1 MSQIEIAVL
10 ASKKIEAL
18 LRDGFGAQGRGLHE
32 YLANIE
38 HRLPA
43 SVVKKGR
50 YIASLRNQVVHHDGV
65 IVDIADFN
73 QVVEDVVAALSQQ
86 LAQEKIAREN
96 EDRAKREQEM
106 ALVGVHIDEPVE
118 LHLALKQL
126 KLQNNFMGYIL
137 FASLCLSLYLFIT
150 SKINNS
156 NTSKIIDLNS
166 QITNLDR
173 RLQNEKEKTSRLEAQ
188 LRQLAKTAAIKEP
201 QVKSVAK
208 SSSDSKPAGNTA
220 NAEPHKTAKSESTQR
235 VHNKAEIPATK
246 TEQPVTEEN
255 SLLAKARSASSEYDK
270 ASEDIKVNF
279 VTFVRSKTQVT
290 LGQPDV
296 SQNADGTYNVRVPVS
311 WKIPEQELLSMLNRY
326 FNDHDQKPLKMSAG
340 RLIISKNYAE
350 SATAIKPYSGRLFK
364 ELQKIELSI
373 QVSVGNKKGNI
384 IIAGNASCF
393 VSCSYSTDASDSW
406 IIQTRGE
413 PGFRNL
419 NYSQESPIVIE
430 GLTEQ
435 DLKTA
440 SKPTFIIRE
449 YKA

>member
-43 SVVKKGR
+43 AVVKKGR

-65 IVDIADFN
+65 ITDIADFN
-73 QVVEDVVAALSQQ
+73 QVVEDVVEALSQQ
-86 LAQEKIAREN
+86 LAQEKIAKEN
-96 EDRAKREQEM
+96 EERLKREQDM
-106 ALVGVHIDEPVE
+106 ASGEAHVEHPVE
-118 LHLALKQL
+118 LQLALKQL
-126 KLQNNFMGYIL
+126 KSQNNLMGYIVL
-137 FASLCLSLYLFIT
+137 ASLCLCVYFFI
-150 SKINNS
+150 KANIDNS
-156 NTSKIIDLNS
+156 NTPQISQLNS
-166 QITNLDR
+166 QIVGLER
-173 RLQNEKEKTSRLEAQ
+173 KLRYEKDKTAKLEAQ
-188 LRQLAKTAAIKEP
+188 LKQLAKTAATKEP

-208 SSSDSKPAGNTA
+208 SSSESIPAGNTA
-220 NAEPHKTAKSESTQR
+220 NAQPHKTAKSESTQR
-235 VHNKAEIPATK
+235 VQNKAEIPAT
-246 TEQPVTEEN
+246 TEPSVTEDN
-255 SLLAKARSASSEYDK
+255 SLLAQARSASSEYDK
-270 ASEDIKVNF
+270 AAEDITVNF

-311 WKIPEQELLSMLNRY
+311 WTLPEQELLLRLNRY
-326 FNDHDQKPLKMSAG
+326 FNDRDRSRLAMSSG

-393 VSCSYSTDASDSW
+393 VSCSYSTGASDSW

-413 PGFRNL
+413 PGLRNL
-419 NYSQESPIVIE
+419 KYNQESPIVIE

-440 SKPTFIIRE
+440 AKPTFIISE
-449 YKA
+449 NKA